1 MTKTCFQIYK
11 RSSPILRR
19 SGSLRTDPMIPKR
32 KMEHRKQIFK
42 ILHMICVIIY
52 LSSCFLPCY
61 STEHEKVKGYV
72 CLLGG
77 WYFFIVDIW
86 LFLIWCSNILFFCS
100 ILAAIK
106 YSPKCVW
113 FSLISVVSSISMLFH
128 RYIVYDIIV
137 PILSFHIGY
146 YLWCASFL
154 LHLVICIFRML
165 TEMKYNNVTE

>member
-1 MTKTCFQIYK
+1 MFLINYKKEIVKHYKLIYEILFIICLMTYI
-11 RSSPILRR
+11 
-19 SGSLRTDPMIPKR
+19 
-32 KMEHRKQIFK
+32 
-42 ILHMICVIIY
+42 
-52 LSSCFLPCY
+52 SSCFLPCY
-61 STEHEKVKGYV
+61 STEHETAMGYY

-77 WYFFIVDIW
+77 WFCLFVDFW